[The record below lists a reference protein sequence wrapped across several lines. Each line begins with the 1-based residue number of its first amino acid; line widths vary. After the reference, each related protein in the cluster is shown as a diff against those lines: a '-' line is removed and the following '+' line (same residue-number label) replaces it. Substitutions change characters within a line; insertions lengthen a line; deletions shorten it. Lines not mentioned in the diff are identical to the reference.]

1 MEREGGWCMLRE
13 VTERRGGGLGREAS
27 GRVGSWIGIV
37 GGSEPAG
44 EAMIDLGSVTPTV
57 GPPGGEPSPP
67 PSSAVRS
74 NTILFDMSM
83 LSSTPAAT

>member
-1 MEREGGWCMLRE
+1 M
-13 VTERRGGGLGREAS
+13 RGGS
-27 GRVGSWIGIV
+27 GNVGSWIGIV

-44 EAMIDLGSVTPTV
+44 EGMTELGRVTPTV
-57 GPPGGEPSPP
+57 GAPGGDPSPP